1 MRNLILAAG
10 VLASVSICACAR
22 EGTAKAEGAAS
33 TSSEAAPPT
42 GADAAAPVTM
52 PATQDMAVTDSGA
65 AAASSG
71 PGATEAAAN
80 TPITDSA
87 VAAQGGV
94 SVNGAMLDGATRA
107 ALQQAYGA
115 VPDGRYW
122 YDPLSGLWGVEKGPS
137 VGRLMPGLALGGALR
152 ADASASGDGMTTGVF
167 INGREIHPEEYAL
180 LAALFGYVN
189 PGRYWLGPDLT
200 GGYEGGPVLFDLK
213 ASAAGV
219 KGTNAGGPGY
229 NRSTLFG
236 DLMSDGQCSG
246 YLHPNGSTVMT
257 GNC

>member
-1 MRNLILAAG
+1 MRHLANVAG
-10 VLASVSICACAR
+10 ALAMAAIGACAP
-22 EGTAKAEGAAS
+22 A
-33 TSSEAAPPT
+33 
-42 GADAAAPVTM
+42 GADAVR
-52 PATQDMAVTDSGA
+52 DA
-65 AAASSG
+65 AAEPTANAS
-71 PGATEAAAN
+71 PGAN
-80 TPITDSA
+80 QTPADSA

-107 ALQQAYGA
+107 ALAQAYGA

-152 ADASASGDGMTTGVF
+152 PDASVSGDGMTTGVF
-167 INGREIHPEEYAL
+167 INGREIHPDEHAL

-200 GGYEGGPVLFDLK
+200 GGYEGGPALFDLK
-213 ASAAGV
+213 ASAAAV
-219 KGTNAGGPGY
+219 NGTNAGGPGY